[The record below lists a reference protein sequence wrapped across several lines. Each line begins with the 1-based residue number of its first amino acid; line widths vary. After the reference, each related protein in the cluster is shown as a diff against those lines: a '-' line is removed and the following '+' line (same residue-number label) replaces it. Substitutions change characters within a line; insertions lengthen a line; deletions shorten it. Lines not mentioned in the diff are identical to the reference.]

1 MSDNLPEVLADLKAW
16 QNRMDKA
23 GELAT
28 REISIAL
35 WTDARKIASETPNPP
50 IQKNNRLRHNPHIGP
65 RSGEGPNIAT
75 GNLFRNIIAQP
86 VRHQGFGTY
95 VASVES
101 GAEYARVVEQGSSNW
116 NGVKYPYMT
125 PARENLIATGKAQMI
140 ASGFFRAAM
149 GV

>member
-1 MSDNLPEVLADLKAW
+1 MSDNLPEVLAALKAW

-35 WTDARKIASETPNPP
+35 WTDARKIASETSNPP

-101 GAEYARVVEQGSSNW
+101 GAEYARAVEQGSSNW

-140 ASGFFRAAM
+140 ASGFLRAAM